1 MSKRTLGI
9 LLAIV
14 MAMLLAYS
22 GVAAAAKKSSKD
34 KNEVAQK
41 EMSDA
46 EVMDM
51 FKKLFPNFSG
61 TDIRKAPITGLYEI
75 EGGGNIIYF
84 DPTATLI
91 IFGEVLDKNGKNMTA
106 ERRNEISAKMLAQ
119 IPIDKGIK
127 IGNGPKTVVLFT
139 DPDCPYC
146 RKVSDYF
153 KTKAA
158 DITQYIFFFPLIQ
171 IHPNSEAKAKYVL
184 SQNDPGKAYYEV
196 MAGEFDKAD
205 VKTIKFNDTS
215 AAKLAEHMTYAN
227 RVGVRGTPVMW
238 VNGRYVPGAN
248 MPLIES
254 LLK

>member
-22 GVAAAAKKSSKD
+22 GVDAAAKKSSKD

-84 DPTATLI
+84 DP
-91 IFGEVLDKNGKNMTA
+91 NG
-106 ERRNEISAKMLAQ
+106 
-119 IPIDKGIK
+119 D
-127 IGNGPKTVVLFT
+127 
-139 DPDCPYC
+139 
-146 RKVSDYF
+146 SDN
-153 KTKAA
+153 
-158 DITQYIFFFPLIQ
+158 LRG
-171 IHPNSEAKAKYVL
+171 S
-184 SQNDPGKAYYEV
+184 PG
-196 MAGEFDKAD
+196 
-205 VKTIKFNDTS
+205 
-215 AAKLAEHMTYAN
+215 
-227 RVGVRGTPVMW
+227 
-238 VNGRYVPGAN
+238 
-248 MPLIES
+248 
-254 LLK
+254 